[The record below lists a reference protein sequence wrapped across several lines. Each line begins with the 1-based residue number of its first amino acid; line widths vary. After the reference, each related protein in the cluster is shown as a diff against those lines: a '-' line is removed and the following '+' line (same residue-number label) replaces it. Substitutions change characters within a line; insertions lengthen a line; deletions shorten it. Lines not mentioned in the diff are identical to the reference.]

1 MGLIFSYWHT
11 FVSFQ
16 YAANLEALAFP
27 DTDVIVKVAKR
38 VLYRS

>member
-1 MGLIFSYWHT
+1 MGDSPLT
-11 FVSFQ
+11 FVSSPLQ
-16 YAANLEALAFP
+16 YAANLEAYAFP